1 MSTDDAREQ
10 FIRSYLTEEELTRLV
25 AEARAAHSTALATY
39 SKFYV
44 GACIL
49 THEGEYIT
57 GGNIENI
64 SYTQTIHAEG
74 CAISKAISAGKK
86 NFKAVGVYAKSEN
99 FDAFVPPCGECR
111 QFLAE
116 FSNFLPIVM
125 IHESGALMFE
135 MLHEI
140 LPLSMV
146 LGSTAPT
153 TAKVASKYDDLVFKA
168 NGWVLKDIYTPTRN
182 EMKQLLRDW
191 KFDEIHEITQDKLRL
206 KDGVISAKFGAGTA
220 RINYLTVQELLE
232 SFANATT
239 GSTGKLTVVQTG
251 DNVAK
256 SIAHRIV
263 ATLRAHKRTVA
274 LAGASNGDGTE
285 GDVEIHVSSKG
296 NGEIEIK
303 FVTGKG
309 AAISGETVERIYQE
323 REKLL
328 CSTMLNEFYCYK
340 TNRLLKE

>member
-1 MSTDDAREQ
+1 MSTDEAREQ
-10 FIRSYLTEEELTRLV
+10 FIRSYLTEEELTRMV

-39 SKFYV
+39 SKFFV
-44 GACIL
+44 GVCLL
-49 THEGEYIT
+49 THEGDYII

-74 CAISKAISAGKK
+74 CALSKAISAGKK
-86 NFKAVGVYAKSEN
+86 NFKALAVYAKSEN

-116 FSNFLPIVM
+116 FCNFLPVVM
-125 IHESGALMFE
+125 VHETGALMFD
-135 MLHEI
+135 MLHEL

-146 LGSTAPT
+146 LGTTAPKT
-153 TAKVASKYDDLVFKA
+153 DKVQSKYDDLVFKA
-168 NGWVLKDIYTPTRN
+168 NGWVLKDIYAPTRN
-182 EMKQLLRDW
+182 EMKKLLREW
-191 KFDEIHEITQDKLRL
+191 KFDEIHEITKDKLRF
-206 KDGVISAKFGAGTA
+206 KDGVISTKFGAGPA

-232 SFANATT
+232 SFANATA

-251 DNVAK
+251 DDVAK
-256 SIAHRIV
+256 SVAHRIV

-274 LAGASNGDGTE
+274 LAGASTGDGAE
-285 GDVEIHVSSKG
+285 GDVEIHVSSKD
-296 NGEIEIK
+296 GEIEIK

-309 AAISGETVERIYQE
+309 AAISGETVEKIYQE

-340 TNRLLKE
+340 TNKLLKE